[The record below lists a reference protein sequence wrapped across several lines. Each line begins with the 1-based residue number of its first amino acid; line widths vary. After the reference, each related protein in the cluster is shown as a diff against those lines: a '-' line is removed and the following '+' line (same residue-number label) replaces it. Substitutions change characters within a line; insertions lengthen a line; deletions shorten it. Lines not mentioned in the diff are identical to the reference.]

1 MELST
6 QELEQKLLTVHLCLT
21 VRARIPASHVTAK
34 NKDSKG
40 KS

>member
-21 VRARIPASHVTAK
+21 VRARIPANHVTAK